1 MKQTP
6 PSWSLCGQNGKG
18 EASPPVIHMS
28 ACSSLTVTTLNLQSQ
43 VHPCTCKALGIMMIA
58 GTAVTSYVAHKQI
71 PGPLCRGNYD
81 GPEPQRLAVLK
92 YAAHLGASHVDVEL
106 KVATYFFAGECSNL
120 SAEGHSASNT
130 LHMCS
135 VALLSLRHLQVGM
148 MHLECTNIMLK
159 IFYTVSILP
168 VHP

>member
-1 MKQTP
+1 
-6 PSWSLCGQNGKG
+6 
-18 EASPPVIHMS
+18 
-28 ACSSLTVTTLNLQSQ
+28 
-43 VHPCTCKALGIMMIA
+43 MMIA

-106 KVATYFFAGECSNL
+106 KVATYFFAGDCSNL
-120 SAEGHSASNT
+120 PAKGHSASNT
-130 LHMCS
+130 SNMCS
-135 VALLSLRHLQVGM
+135 VALHLLQ
-148 MHLECTNIMLK
+148 HLKKGIAHRECTTIMLK
-159 IFYTVSILP
+159 IIYTVSILP

>member
-1 MKQTP
+1 M
-6 PSWSLCGQNGKG
+6 
-18 EASPPVIHMS
+18 
-28 ACSSLTVTTLNLQSQ
+28 
-43 VHPCTCKALGIMMIA
+43 IMMAA
-58 GTAVTSYVAHKQI
+58 GAAVTSSVACKQTS
-71 PGPLCRGNYD
+71 GHHCRGNYD

-130 LHMCS
+130 LYVCS
-135 VALLSLRHLQVGM
+135 VALQSLRHLQAGI
-148 MHLECTNIMLK
+148 MHLECTTIMLK